1 MHYRARATVKA
12 SKQGVVHWNESH
24 PGRFISDMHDNKSC
38 DAMRYLTSVTDMAW
52 VQLPEWSD
60 SVRIISSI
68 WFEINF
74 TDWQEGLT
82 VSSNLW
88 LLVAFEIS
96 GI

>member
-1 MHYRARATVKA
+1 MNLTLVALFLTCTTIRA
-12 SKQGVVHWNESH
+12 
-24 PGRFISDMHDNKSC
+24 C

-82 VSSNLW
+82 VSSNL
-88 LLVAFEIS
+88 
-96 GI
+96 